1 MILYNS
7 INLLHIFSL
16 YCKVTINHFL
26 SSLDGLEEKGGLVSE
41 SYGEDDF
48 SKMEGEEDG
57 YDEDDDENSRQSVG
71 ILLHSNQTW
80 IAGFTKA

>member
-1 MILYNS
+1 M
-7 INLLHIFSL
+7 
-16 YCKVTINHFL
+16 TINHFL
-26 SSLDGLEEKGGLVSE
+26 PSLDGLEEKGGLVSE

-71 ILLHSNQTW
+71 ILLYSNQTW
-80 IAGFTKA
+80 IAGFTRAI

>member
-1 MILYNS
+1 MILYDS
-7 INLLHIFSL
+7 INLCVFALG
-16 YCKVTINHFL
+16 CKVTINHFL
-26 SSLDGLEEKGGLVSE
+26 PLDGLEEKGGLVSE

-71 ILLHSNQTW
+71 ILLYSNQTW
-80 IAGFTKA
+80 IAGFTRA

>member
-7 INLLHIFSL
+7 INLLCVFSL
-16 YCKVTINHFL
+16 GCKVTINNFL
-26 SSLDGLEEKGGLVSE
+26 PLDDLEEKAGLVSE

-57 YDEDDDENSRQSVG
+57 YNEDDDENSRQSVG

-80 IAGFTKA
+80 IAGFTRT